1 MKDKY
6 VIVGKPWGGYGQ
18 WEVACT
24 RAMTKKTAEKK
35 LELYNVGGV
44 PNNHYDWGISPT
56 GYYYKDYAI
65 QKLKDGQDFN
75 DVIDDVWI

>member
-35 LELYNVGGV
+35 LELYNVGGR
-44 PNNHYDWGISPT
+44 
-56 GYYYKDYAI
+56 
-65 QKLKDGQDFN
+65 
-75 DVIDDVWI
+75 

>member
-35 LELYNVGGV
+35 LELYNVGG
-44 PNNHYDWGISPT
+44 DWGISPT

-65 QKLKDGQDFN
+65 KKLKDGQDFN